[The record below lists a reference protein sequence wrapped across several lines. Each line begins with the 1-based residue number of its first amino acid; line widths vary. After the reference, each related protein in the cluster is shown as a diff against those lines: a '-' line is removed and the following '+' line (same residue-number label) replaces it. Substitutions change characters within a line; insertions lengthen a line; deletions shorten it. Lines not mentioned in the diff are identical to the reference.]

1 MKYINTKYGY
11 NDLQRRKD
19 DMCKL
24 LSLCCNC
31 GLSTSTSS
39 SVPFE
44 LIKRLDFIPLP
55 YASH

>member
-1 MKYINTKYGY
+1 MKNNKFKYK
-11 NDLQRRKD
+11 DLQRRKD

-31 GLSTSTSS
+31 GISTSTSS
-39 SVPFE
+39 NVPYE
-44 LIKRLDFIPLP
+44 LIKRFSFIPLP